1 MCVYDLDLLTYTRTA
16 FVMQWQFNWEKVF
29 QNVKQIKTNLLW
41 LKYIWGTQNIAYLAL
56 CSPSLTTSNKFVY
69 L

>member
-41 LKYIWGTQNIAYLAL
+41 LKYIWGTQNMAYLAFG
-56 CSPSLTTSNKFVY
+56 SPSITTSNKFVY

>member
-16 FVMQWQFNWEKVF
+16 FVMQWQFKWEKVF
-29 QNVKQIKTNLLW
+29 QNGKQIETNLLW
-41 LKYIWGTQNIAYLAL
+41 LKYIWGTQNIAYLSL
-56 CSPSLTTSNKFVY
+56 GSPSLTTSNKFVY